1 VLKVHVASV
10 YLNLR
15 CFRGMLQVLHT
26 DVAKVDQDITHVE
39 YVASIL
45 DECFKYLFKMFHL
58 FQTYVASVLI

>member
-1 VLKVHVASV
+1 
-10 YLNLR
+10 
-15 CFRGMLQVLHT
+15 VLHT